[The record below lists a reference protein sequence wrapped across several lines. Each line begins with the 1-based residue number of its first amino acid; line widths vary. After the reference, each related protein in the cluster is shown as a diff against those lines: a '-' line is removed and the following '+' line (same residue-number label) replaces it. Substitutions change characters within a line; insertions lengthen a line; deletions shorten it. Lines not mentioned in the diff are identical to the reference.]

1 MKTNL
6 NQIGSPGAVAAIIG
20 VVLLLNFPVLVKA
33 ADVLSSNIE
42 PVAVTLQ
49 PGVTGVEIQQA
60 LDAFDAQFGLVPG
73 LQVVLRQAL
82 AHFGRRGTHDGIEVG
97 VVIRIA
103 LEDFAADT
111 PEATCRALRKNPALG
126 RADAAVDAFRRR
138 RNGKPVG

>member
-60 LDAFDAQFGLVPG
+60 LDALPDPG
-73 LQVVLRQAL
+73 GTVIFPADKILIRQPIVLRRDFQTL
-82 AHFGRRGTHDGIEVG
+82 RGSG
-97 VVIRIA
+97 
-103 LEDFAADT
+103 ADT
-111 PEATCRALRKNPALG
+111 VLWLADDANCPAVIMG
-126 RADAAVDAFRRR
+126 E
-138 RNGKPVG
+138 PVNHPQ